1 MRGGGT
7 EASRESGGPGPLS
20 LFASLWQSGERQR
33 RIGLGDRMPSAVTRL
48 HMANRK
54 KSPRRIGVSD
64 ANRKKSPRR
73 IGVSDLASEKLGSQ
87 VLVFNDDEVIE
98 LLRAA
103 IEREGNQGAFAMRHG
118 LERTSVNQILNR
130 KKPVSGAV
138 VKALGL
144 RKVYASE

>member
-7 EASRESGGPGPLS
+7 EASRESGGSGPLS
-20 LFASLWQSGERQR
+20 LFASLWQSGARQR
-33 RIGLGDRMPSAVTRL
+33 RIGLADRMPSAVTRL

-54 KSPRRIGVSD
+54 KF
-64 ANRKKSPRR
+64 PRR

-138 VKALGL
+138 LKALGL

>member
-64 ANRKKSPRR
+64 
-73 IGVSDLASEKLGSQ
+73 LASEKLGSQ

-118 LERTSVNQILNR
+118 LERTSINQILNR
-130 KKPVSGAV
+130 KKPVSGAFL
-138 VKALGL
+138 KALGL